1 MDKYEIVIGLE
12 IHAELCTESKLF
24 CNCAYTFG
32 ASAND
37 CTCPICLGMPGTLPV
52 INRRAVEFAVR
63 AGLAMDCEITTSSK
77 FDRKNYFYPDL
88 PKNYQISQYDI
99 PLCQNGQVTFEFNGE
114 LRTVALRRIHL
125 EEDAG
130 KSIHA
135 EVTGDP
141 TRSFMDF
148 NRAGVPLLE
157 IVSEPEIHSP
167 EEAIAY
173 CRAVKEILEYIEVSD
188 CNMEEGSL
196 RCEPNLSL
204 RPKGSKELGT
214 RTEIKNK
221 NSFQELIDAME
232 YEVKRQARI
241 LDAGEEVVQE
251 TLLFDASTGKTVAMR
266 GKEEADDYRYFPEPD
281 LVHVQISDAW
291 INEVRP
297 TLPELP
303 LARRERFKKEYR
315 ILDHDAKLLTTERAL
330 ADFFDEAAQKLAD
343 FFDEATIETKER
355 NSEFIICVKNCANWI
370 IGDLK
375 RLLNAAKIDIQDS
388 KVTPE
393 HLVDLILY
401 LEGKK
406 DRKLV
411 GPNAKIVLND
421 AFETGK
427 MPEQIA
433 EEKDLFAIT
442 EDSIIESA
450 VLEVLEEY
458 KDRAVKDYRNGKQ
471 EAIGFLIGQVM
482 RATRGKANPQ
492 RVNQLLREKLSA

>member
-1 MDKYEIVIGLE
+1 MEKYEIVIGLE

-52 INRRAVEFAVR
+52 INKRALEFAVR
-63 AGLAMDCEITTSSK
+63 AGLAMNCEITTYSK

-88 PKNYQISQYDI
+88 PKNYQISQYDL
-99 PLCQNGQVTFEFNGE
+99 PLCKNGEVTFELDGQSK
-114 LRTVALRRIHL
+114 TVALRRIHL

-148 NRAGVPLLE
+148 NRAGVPLME

-196 RCEPNLSL
+196 RCEPNISL
-204 RPKGSKELGT
+204 RPKGSKKLGT

-221 NSFQELIDAME
+221 NSFHELIEAME

-241 LDAGEEVVQE
+241 LDSGGKVVQE

-281 LVHVQISDAW
+281 LVHVQIDNEW
-291 INEVRP
+291 ITEIQP
-297 TLPELP
+297 SLPELP
-303 LARRERFKKEYR
+303 AARRKRFMADYDISPEN
-315 ILDHDAKLLTTERAL
+315 AELLTTTRQL
-330 ADFFDEAAQKLAD
+330 ADFFDEAAQRSG
-343 FFDEATIETKER
+343 EPTT
-355 NSEFIICVKNCANWI
+355 CANWI
-370 IGDLK
+370 MGDLT
-375 RLLNAAKIDIQDS
+375 RLLNTAEIEIQDS
-388 KVTPE
+388 KVTPA
-393 HLVDLILY
+393 HLCELIQLIGDNTIS
-401 LEGKK
+401 GKI
-406 DRKLV
+406 
-411 GPNAKIVLND
+411 AKSVLDD

-427 MPEQIA
+427 MPKQIV
-433 EEKDLFAIT
+433 EEKGLSQIT
-442 EDSIIESA
+442 DTSELETIVLQVIEENPGPA
-450 VLEVLEEY
+450 QDVRDGT
-458 KDRAVKDYRNGKQ
+458 KK
-471 EAIGFLIGQVM
+471 AIGFLVGQVM
-482 RATRGKANPQ
+482 KATRGKANPQ
-492 RVNQLLREKLSA
+492 MVNQILERVLSEE

>member
-1 MDKYEIVIGLE
+1 MEKYEIVIGLE
-12 IHAELCTESKLF
+12 IHAELCTKSKLF

-52 INRRAVEFAVR
+52 INKRALEFAVR
-63 AGLAMDCEITTSSK
+63 AGLAMNCKITSYSK

-88 PKNYQISQYDI
+88 PKNYQISQYDL
-99 PLCQNGQVTFEFNGE
+99 PLCKNGEVTFEFDGQT
-114 LRTVALRRIHL
+114 RTVALRRIHL

-148 NRAGVPLLE
+148 NRAGVPLME
-157 IVSEPEIHSP
+157 IVSEPEIHFT

-196 RCEPNLSL
+196 RCEPNISL

-221 NSFQELIDAME
+221 NSFQELLIAMD

-241 LDAGEEVVQE
+241 LDSGGKVVQE

-266 GKEEADDYRYFPEPD
+266 SKEEADDYRYFPEPD
-281 LVHVQISDAW
+281 LVHVQIDDEW
-291 INEVRP
+291 IDEIQP

-303 LARRERFKKEYR
+303 AARRKRFIADYDISLKNAEF
-315 ILDHDAKLLTTERAL
+315 LTTTRQL
-330 ADFFDEAAQKLAD
+330 ADFFDEAAQLSG
-343 FFDEATIETKER
+343 EPTT
-355 NSEFIICVKNCANWI
+355 CANWI
-370 IGDLK
+370 MGDLT
-375 RLLNAAKIDIQDS
+375 RLLNTTEIEIQDS
-388 KVTPE
+388 KVTPS
-393 HLVDLILY
+393 HLNELIQLIGNNTIS
-401 LEGKK
+401 GKI
-406 DRKLV
+406 
-411 GPNAKIVLND
+411 AKSVLDD
-421 AFETGK
+421 AFDTGK
-427 MPEQIA
+427 MPKQIV
-433 EEKDLFAIT
+433 EEKGLSQITDTSEIEAIVLKV
-442 EDSIIESA
+442 IEENPGPA
-450 VLEVLEEY
+450 Q
-458 KDRAVKDYRNGKQ
+458 DYRDGTKK
-471 EAIGFLIGQVM
+471 AIGFLVGQVM

-492 RVNQLLREKLSA
+492 LVNQILARVLTEN

>member
-63 AGLAMDCEITTSSK
+63 AGLAMACEITPSSK

-99 PLCQNGQVTFEFNGE
+99 PLCQNGQVTFEFDGE
-114 LRTVALRRIHL
+114 RRTVALRRIHL

-157 IVSEPEIHSP
+157 IVSEPELHSP

-251 TLLFDASTGKTVAMR
+251 TLLFDPSTGKTVAMR

-281 LVHVQISDAW
+281 LVHVQISDEW
-291 INEVRP
+291 IKEVQP

-303 LARRERFKKEYR
+303 AARRKRFIADYGISAEN
-315 ILDHDAKLLTTERAL
+315 AEFLTTTRPRAE
-330 ADFFDEAAQKLAD
+330 FFDKAAELSGEPTA
-343 FFDEATIETKER
+343 
-355 NSEFIICVKNCANWI
+355 CANWI
-370 IGDLK
+370 KGDLE
-375 RLLNAAKIDIQDS
+375 RLLNATGTKIQDPEV

-393 HLVDLILY
+393 HLSELIL
-401 LEGKK
+401 LLK
-406 DRKLV
+406 DDIISSTSAKVVL
-411 GPNAKIVLND
+411 GDTFKTGDMPKKIVKEKGLEKTDNS
-421 AFETGK
+421 ET
-427 MPEQIA
+427 EQ
-433 EEKDLFAIT
+433 
-442 EDSIIESA
+442 A
-450 VLEVLEEY
+450 VLEVIEEH
-458 KDRAVKDYRNGKQ
+458 KDGAVKDYLNGKT
-471 EAIGFLIGQVM
+471 ETFGFLVGQVM
-482 RATRGKANPQ
+482 NATGRKADG
-492 RVNQLLREKLSA
+492 REVSRILREKLSV

>member
-1 MDKYEIVIGLE
+1 MEKYEIVIGLE
-12 IHAELCTESKLF
+12 IHAELCTKSKLF

-52 INRRAVEFAVR
+52 INKRALEFAVR
-63 AGLAMDCEITTSSK
+63 AGLAMNCKITSYSK

-88 PKNYQISQYDI
+88 PKNYQISQYDL
-99 PLCQNGQVTFEFNGE
+99 PLCKNGEVTFEFDGQIK
-114 LRTVALRRIHL
+114 TVALRRIHL

-148 NRAGVPLLE
+148 NRAGVPLME
-157 IVSEPEIHSP
+157 IVSEPEIHST

-196 RCEPNLSL
+196 RCEPNISL
-204 RPKGSKELGT
+204 RLKGSKELGT

-221 NSFQELIDAME
+221 NSFQELLVAMD

-241 LDAGEEVVQE
+241 LDSGGKVVQE

-266 GKEEADDYRYFPEPD
+266 SKEEADDYRYFPEPD
-281 LVHVQISDAW
+281 LVHVQIDDKW
-291 INEVRP
+291 IDEIQP

-303 LARRERFKKEYR
+303 AARRKRFIADYDISQEN
-315 ILDHDAKLLTTERAL
+315 AEFLTTTRQVAN
-330 ADFFDEAAQKLAD
+330 FFDEAAKLSG
-343 FFDEATIETKER
+343 EPT
-355 NSEFIICVKNCANWI
+355 VCANWI
-370 IGDLK
+370 MGDLT
-375 RLLNAAKIDIQDS
+375 RLLNTAEIEIEDS
-388 KVTPE
+388 KVTPS
-393 HLVDLILY
+393 HLNELVQLINNATIS
-401 LEGKK
+401 GKI
-406 DRKLV
+406 
-411 GPNAKIVLND
+411 AKSVLDD

-427 MPEQIA
+427 MPKQIVGEKGLSQITDTSEIETIVLQVI
-433 EEKDLFAIT
+433 EEHPGPAQ
-442 EDSIIESA
+442 
-450 VLEVLEEY
+450 
-458 KDRAVKDYRNGKQ
+458 DYRDGTKK
-471 EAIGFLIGQVM
+471 AIGFLVGQVM
-482 RATRGKANPQ
+482 RATHGKANPQ
-492 RVNQLLREKLSA
+492 LVNQILARVLTEN

>member
-32 ASAND
+32 AAAND

-52 INRRAVEFAVR
+52 INQRALEFTVR
-63 AGLAMDCEITTSSK
+63 AGLAMNCDITTYSK

-88 PKNYQISQYDI
+88 PKNYQISQYDL
-99 PLCQNGQVTFEFNGE
+99 PLCKNGEVTFDTNEGTK
-114 LRTVALRRIHL
+114 TVALRRIHL

-148 NRAGVPLLE
+148 NRAGVPLME

-196 RCEPNLSL
+196 RCEPNISL
-204 RPKGSKELGT
+204 RPHGSKELGT

-221 NSFQELIDAME
+221 NSFQELLDAMD

-241 LDAGEEVVQE
+241 LDSGGKVVQE
-251 TLLFDASTGKTVAMR
+251 TLLFDADSGKTVAMR

-281 LVHVQISDAW
+281 LVHVQIDDEW
-291 INEVRP
+291 IDEIQP
-297 TLPELP
+297 SLPELP
-303 LARRERFKKEYR
+303 AARRKRFIDEYD
-315 ILDHDAKLLTTERAL
+315 ISPANAEFLTTTRQL
-330 ADFFDEAAQKLAD
+330 SDFFDAAAKLSG
-343 FFDEATIETKER
+343 EPTI
-355 NSEFIICVKNCANWI
+355 CANWI
-370 IGDLK
+370 MGDLS
-375 RLLNAAKIDIQDS
+375 RLLNTAEIGIQDS
-388 KVTPE
+388 HVTPA
-393 HLVDLILY
+393 HLSELIGLIA
-401 LEGKK
+401 ENTISGKI
-406 DRKLV
+406 
-411 GPNAKIVLND
+411 AKSVLD
-421 AFETGK
+421 DVFETGK
-427 MPEQIA
+427 MPKEIV
-433 EEKDLFAIT
+433 EEKGLSQITDTSEIEAI
-442 EDSIIESA
+442 
-450 VLEVLEEY
+450 VLQVVEENPGP
-458 KDRAVKDYRNGKQ
+458 AQDYRDGTKK
-471 EAIGFLIGQVM
+471 AIGFLVGQVM
-482 RATRGKANPQ
+482 KATRGKANPQ
-492 RVNQLLREKLSA
+492 LVNQILERILSTD

>member
-1 MDKYEIVIGLE
+1 MEKYEIVIGLE

-52 INRRAVEFAVR
+52 INRRALEFAVR
-63 AGLAMDCEITTSSK
+63 AGLAMNCEITTYSK

-88 PKNYQISQYDI
+88 PKNYQISQYDL
-99 PLCQNGQVTFEFNGE
+99 PLCNNGQVTFEFDGQSK
-114 LRTVALRRIHL
+114 TVALRRIHL

-148 NRAGVPLLE
+148 NRAGVPLME

-196 RCEPNLSL
+196 RCEPNISL
-204 RPKGSKELGT
+204 RPRGSQELGT

-221 NSFQELIDAME
+221 NSFQELLDAMD

-241 LDAGEEVVQE
+241 LDAGGEVVQE
-251 TLLFDASTGKTVAMR
+251 TLLFDANTGKTVAMR

-281 LVHVQISDAW
+281 LVHVRIDDEWVDEIQ
-291 INEVRP
+291 P

-303 LARRERFKKEYR
+303 AARRKRFIDNYDISLEN
-315 ILDHDAKLLTTERAL
+315 AEFLTTTRQI
-330 ADFFDEAAQKLAD
+330 ADFFDEAAQLSG
-343 FFDEATIETKER
+343 EPTT
-355 NSEFIICVKNCANWI
+355 CANWI
-370 IGDLK
+370 MGDLT
-375 RLLNAAKIDIQDS
+375 RLLNTAEIELQNSKITPAHLSELIQLIGDNTISGKIAKS
-388 KVTPE
+388 
-393 HLVDLILY
+393 
-401 LEGKK
+401 
-406 DRKLV
+406 
-411 GPNAKIVLND
+411 VLDD

-427 MPEQIA
+427 MPKQIV
-433 EEKDLFAIT
+433 EEKGLSQITDTSEIEAIVQQV
-442 EDSIIESA
+442 IEEHPGPA
-450 VLEVLEEY
+450 Q
-458 KDRAVKDYRNGKQ
+458 DYRDGTKK
-471 EAIGFLIGQVM
+471 AIGFLVGQVM
-482 RATRGKANPQ
+482 KATRGKANPQ
-492 RVNQLLREKLSA
+492 LVNQILTRELSTD

>member
-1 MDKYEIVIGLE
+1 MEKYEIVIGLE
-12 IHAELCTESKLF
+12 IHAELCTKSKLF

-52 INRRAVEFAVR
+52 INKRALEFAVR
-63 AGLAMDCEITTSSK
+63 AGLAMNCKITSYSK

-88 PKNYQISQYDI
+88 PKNYQISQYDL
-99 PLCQNGQVTFEFNGE
+99 PLCKNGEVTFEFDGQT
-114 LRTVALRRIHL
+114 RTVALRRIHL

-148 NRAGVPLLE
+148 NRAGVPLME
-157 IVSEPEIHSP
+157 IVSEPEIHFT

-196 RCEPNLSL
+196 RCEPNISL
-204 RPKGSKELGT
+204 RPKGSTELGT

-221 NSFQELIDAME
+221 NSFQELLIAMD

-241 LDAGEEVVQE
+241 LDSGGKVVQE

-266 GKEEADDYRYFPEPD
+266 SKEEADDYRYFPEPD
-281 LVHVQISDAW
+281 LVHVQIDDEW
-291 INEVRP
+291 IDEIQP

-303 LARRERFKKEYR
+303 AARRKRFIADYDISLKNAEF
-315 ILDHDAKLLTTERAL
+315 LTTTRQL
-330 ADFFDEAAQKLAD
+330 ADFFDEAAQLSG
-343 FFDEATIETKER
+343 EPTT
-355 NSEFIICVKNCANWI
+355 CANWI
-370 IGDLK
+370 MGDLT
-375 RLLNAAKIDIQDS
+375 RLLNTTEIEIQDS
-388 KVTPE
+388 KVTPS
-393 HLVDLILY
+393 HLNELIQLIGNNTIS
-401 LEGKK
+401 GKI
-406 DRKLV
+406 
-411 GPNAKIVLND
+411 AKSVLDD

-427 MPEQIA
+427 MPKQIVEDKGLSQITDTSEIETIVLQVI
-433 EEKDLFAIT
+433 EEHPGPAQ
-442 EDSIIESA
+442 
-450 VLEVLEEY
+450 
-458 KDRAVKDYRNGKQ
+458 DYRDGTKK
-471 EAIGFLIGQVM
+471 AIGFLVGQVM

-492 RVNQLLREKLSA
+492 LVNQILARVLTEN

>member
-1 MDKYEIVIGLE
+1 MEKYEIVIGLE
-12 IHAELCTESKLF
+12 IHAELCTKSKLF

-52 INRRAVEFAVR
+52 INKRALEFAVR
-63 AGLAMDCEITTSSK
+63 AGLAMNCKITSYSK

-88 PKNYQISQYDI
+88 PKNYQISQYDL
-99 PLCQNGQVTFEFNGE
+99 PLCKNGEVTFEFDGQT
-114 LRTVALRRIHL
+114 RTVALRRIHL

-148 NRAGVPLLE
+148 NRAGVPLME
-157 IVSEPEIHSP
+157 IVSEPEIHFT

-196 RCEPNLSL
+196 RCEPNISL

-221 NSFQELIDAME
+221 NSFQELLIAMD

-241 LDAGEEVVQE
+241 LDSGGKVVQE

-266 GKEEADDYRYFPEPD
+266 SKEEADDYRYFPEPD
-281 LVHVQISDAW
+281 LVHVQIDDEW
-291 INEVRP
+291 IDEIQP

-303 LARRERFKKEYR
+303 AARRKRFIADYDISLKNAEF
-315 ILDHDAKLLTTERAL
+315 LTTTRQI
-330 ADFFDEAAQKLAD
+330 ADFFDEAAQLSG
-343 FFDEATIETKER
+343 EPTT
-355 NSEFIICVKNCANWI
+355 CANWI
-370 IGDLK
+370 MGDLT
-375 RLLNAAKIDIQDS
+375 RLLNTTEIEIQDS
-388 KVTPE
+388 KVTPS
-393 HLVDLILY
+393 HLNELIQLIGNNTIS
-401 LEGKK
+401 GKI
-406 DRKLV
+406 
-411 GPNAKIVLND
+411 AKSVLDD

-427 MPEQIA
+427 MPKQIV
-433 EEKDLFAIT
+433 EEKGLSQITDTSEIEAIVLQV
-442 EDSIIESA
+442 IEENPGPA
-450 VLEVLEEY
+450 Q
-458 KDRAVKDYRNGKQ
+458 DYRDGTKK
-471 EAIGFLIGQVM
+471 AIGFLVGQVM

-492 RVNQLLREKLSA
+492 LVNQILARVLTEN

>member
-1 MDKYEIVIGLE
+1 E
-12 IHAELCTESKLF
+12 IHVELCTQSKLF

-52 INRRAVEFAVR
+52 INQRALEFAVR
-63 AGLAMDCEITTSSK
+63 AGLAMNCEITTYSK

-88 PKNYQISQYDI
+88 PKNYQISQYDL
-99 PLCQNGQVTFEFNGE
+99 PLCRNGVVTYLMDGE
-114 LRTVALRRIHL
+114 TKTVALRRIHL

-148 NRAGVPLLE
+148 NRAGVPLME

-196 RCEPNLSL
+196 RCEPNISL
-204 RPKGSKELGT
+204 RPRGSKELGT

-221 NSFQELIDAME
+221 NSFQELLVAME

-241 LDAGEEVVQE
+241 LDSGGEVVQE
-251 TLLFDASTGKTVAMR
+251 TLLFDTNTGKTVAMR

-281 LVHVQISDAW
+281 LVHVQIDNEW
-291 INEVRP
+291 IQEIQP

-303 LARRERFKKEYR
+303 ASRRTRFIEDYGISPANAEY
-315 ILDHDAKLLTTERAL
+315 LTATRQM
-330 ADFFDEAAQKLAD
+330 ADFFEEAAKLSG
-343 FFDEATIETKER
+343 EPTI
-355 NSEFIICVKNCANWI
+355 CANWI
-370 IGDLK
+370 MGDLS
-375 RLLNAAKIDIQDS
+375 RLLNTAEIELIDS
-388 KVTPE
+388 KVTPS
-393 HLVDLILY
+393 HLSELITLINNNTIS
-401 LEGKK
+401 GKI
-406 DRKLV
+406 
-411 GPNAKIVLND
+411 AKSVLDD

-427 MPEQIA
+427 MPKQIVEDKGLA
-433 EEKDLFAIT
+433 QITDTSEIEAIVMQVVEENPGPAQ
-442 EDSIIESA
+442 
-450 VLEVLEEY
+450 
-458 KDRAVKDYRNGKQ
+458 DYRDGTKK
-471 EAIGFLIGQVM
+471 AIGFLVGQVM
-482 RATRGKANPQ
+482 KATRGKANPQ
-492 RVNQLLREKLSA
+492 LVNQILTQVLSAD

>member
-1 MDKYEIVIGLE
+1 MEKYEIVIGLE
-12 IHAELCTESKLF
+12 IHAELCTKSKLF

-52 INRRAVEFAVR
+52 INKRALEFAVR
-63 AGLAMDCEITTSSK
+63 AGLAMNCKITSYSK

-88 PKNYQISQYDI
+88 PKNYQISQYDL
-99 PLCQNGQVTFEFNGE
+99 PLCKNGEVTFEFDGQT
-114 LRTVALRRIHL
+114 RTVALRRIHL

-148 NRAGVPLLE
+148 NRAGVPLME
-157 IVSEPEIHSP
+157 IVSEPEIHFT

-196 RCEPNLSL
+196 RCEPNISL

-221 NSFQELIDAME
+221 NSFQELLIAMD

-241 LDAGEEVVQE
+241 LDSGGKVVQE

-266 GKEEADDYRYFPEPD
+266 SKEEADDYRYFPEPD
-281 LVHVQISDAW
+281 LVHVQIDDEW
-291 INEVRP
+291 IDEIQP

-303 LARRERFKKEYR
+303 AARRKRFIADYDISLKNAEF
-315 ILDHDAKLLTTERAL
+315 LTTTRQL
-330 ADFFDEAAQKLAD
+330 ADFFDEAAQLSG
-343 FFDEATIETKER
+343 EPTT
-355 NSEFIICVKNCANWI
+355 CANWI
-370 IGDLK
+370 MGDLT
-375 RLLNAAKIDIQDS
+375 RLLNTTEIEIQDS
-388 KVTPE
+388 KVTPS
-393 HLVDLILY
+393 HLNELIQLIGNNTIS
-401 LEGKK
+401 GKI
-406 DRKLV
+406 
-411 GPNAKIVLND
+411 AKSVLDD
-421 AFETGK
+421 AFDTGK
-427 MPEQIA
+427 MPKQIV
-433 EEKDLFAIT
+433 EEKGLSQITDTSEIEAIVLKV
-442 EDSIIESA
+442 IEENPGPA
-450 VLEVLEEY
+450 Q
-458 KDRAVKDYRNGKQ
+458 DYRDGTKK
-471 EAIGFLIGQVM
+471 AIGFLVGQVM

-492 RVNQLLREKLSA
+492 LVNQILARVLTENQDVQ

>member
-1 MDKYEIVIGLE
+1 MENYEIVIGLE

-52 INRRAVEFAVR
+52 INQRALEFVVR
-63 AGLAMDCEITTSSK
+63 AGLAMNCEITSYSK

-88 PKNYQISQYDI
+88 PKNYQISQYDL
-99 PLCQNGQVTFEFNGE
+99 PLCKNGAVTFELDGQSK
-114 LRTVALRRIHL
+114 TVALRRIHL

-135 EVTGDP
+135 EVTGNP

-148 NRAGVPLLE
+148 NRAGVPLME

-196 RCEPNLSL
+196 RCEPNISL
-204 RPKGSKELGT
+204 RPRGSQELGT

-221 NSFQELIDAME
+221 NSFQELLDAME

-241 LDAGEEVVQE
+241 LDSGGEVVQE
-251 TLLFDASTGKTVAMR
+251 TLLFDANTGKTVAMR

-281 LVHVQISDAW
+281 LVQVQIDNEW
-291 INEVRP
+291 IDEIQP

-303 LARRERFKKEYR
+303 AARRKRFIADYDISSEN
-315 ILDHDAKLLTTERAL
+315 AEFLTTTRQL
-330 ADFFDEAAQKLAD
+330 ADFFDEAAQLSG
-343 FFDEATIETKER
+343 EPTI
-355 NSEFIICVKNCANWI
+355 CANWI
-370 IGDLK
+370 MGDLT
-375 RLLNAAKIDIQDS
+375 RLLNTAEIEIQDS
-388 KVTPE
+388 KVTPA
-393 HLVDLILY
+393 HLSELIQLIGNNTIS
-401 LEGKK
+401 GKI
-406 DRKLV
+406 
-411 GPNAKIVLND
+411 AKSVLDD

-427 MPEQIA
+427 MPKQIV
-433 EEKDLFAIT
+433 EEKGLSQITDTSEIEAI
-442 EDSIIESA
+442 
-450 VLEVLEEY
+450 VLQVVEENPGP
-458 KDRAVKDYRNGKQ
+458 AQDYRDGTKK
-471 EAIGFLIGQVM
+471 AIGFLVGQVM
-482 RATRGKANPQ
+482 KATRGKANPQ
-492 RVNQLLREKLSA
+492 LVNQILTRVLAEK

>member
-1 MDKYEIVIGLE
+1 MEKYETVIGLE
-12 IHAELCTESKLF
+12 IHAELCTQSKLF
-24 CNCAYTFG
+24 CHCAYNFG

-52 INRRAVEFAVR
+52 INKRALEFAIR
-63 AGLAMDCEITTSSK
+63 AGLAMGCEITAYSK

-88 PKNYQISQYDI
+88 PKNYQISQYDL
-99 PLCQNGQVTFEFNGE
+99 PLCQNGQVTFEFEGE
-114 LRTVALRRIHL
+114 LRTIALRRIHL

-157 IVSEPEIHSP
+157 IVSEPQLHSP
-167 EEAIAY
+167 GEAIAY

-196 RCEPNLSL
+196 RCEPNISL
-204 RPKGSKELGT
+204 RPRGSQELGT

-241 LDAGEEVVQE
+241 LDAGGEVVQE
-251 TLLFDASTGKTVAMR
+251 TLLFDASTGRTVAMR

-281 LVHVQISDAW
+281 LVHVQIDAEW
-291 INEVRP
+291 IEEIQP

-303 LARRERFKKEYR
+303 ATRRKRFIADYSISTEN
-315 ILDHDAKLLTTERAL
+315 AEFLTATRQM
-330 ADFFDEAAQKLAD
+330 ADFFDEVAQLSGEPTA
-343 FFDEATIETKER
+343 
-355 NSEFIICVKNCANWI
+355 CANWI
-370 IGDLK
+370 MGDLT
-375 RLLNAAKIDIQDS
+375 RLLNTADIEIHES
-388 KVTPE
+388 KVTPA
-393 HLVDLILY
+393 HLNELLQLIDNATIS
-401 LEGKK
+401 GKI
-406 DRKLV
+406 
-411 GPNAKIVLND
+411 AKSVLDD

-427 MPEQIA
+427 LPKQIVA
-433 EEKDLFAIT
+433 EKGLAQIT
-442 EDSIIESA
+442 DTSEIESI
-450 VLEVLEEY
+450 VLQVVEEHPGP
-458 KDRAVKDYRNGKQ
+458 AQDYRDGTKK
-471 EAIGFLIGQVM
+471 AIGFLVGQVM

-492 RVNQLLREKLSA
+492 LVNQILTRVLSTE

>member
-1 MDKYEIVIGLE
+1 MEKYEIVIGLE
-12 IHAELCTESKLF
+12 IHAELCTKSKLF

-52 INRRAVEFAVR
+52 INKRALEFAVR
-63 AGLAMDCEITTSSK
+63 AGLAMNCKITSYSK

-88 PKNYQISQYDI
+88 PKNYQISQYDL
-99 PLCQNGQVTFEFNGE
+99 PLCKNGEVTFEFDGQT
-114 LRTVALRRIHL
+114 RTVTLRRIHL

-148 NRAGVPLLE
+148 NRAGVPLME
-157 IVSEPEIHSP
+157 IVSEPEIHFT

-196 RCEPNLSL
+196 RCEPNISL

-221 NSFQELIDAME
+221 NSFQELLIAMD

-241 LDAGEEVVQE
+241 LDSGGKVVQE

-266 GKEEADDYRYFPEPD
+266 SKEEADDYRYFPEPD
-281 LVHVQISDAW
+281 LVHVQIDDEW
-291 INEVRP
+291 IDEIQP

-303 LARRERFKKEYR
+303 AARRKRFIADYDISLKNAEF
-315 ILDHDAKLLTTERAL
+315 LTTTRQI
-330 ADFFDEAAQKLAD
+330 ADFFDEAAQLSG
-343 FFDEATIETKER
+343 EPTT
-355 NSEFIICVKNCANWI
+355 CANWI
-370 IGDLK
+370 MGDLT
-375 RLLNAAKIDIQDS
+375 RLLNTTEIEIQDS
-388 KVTPE
+388 KVTPS
-393 HLVDLILY
+393 HLNELIQLIGNNTIS
-401 LEGKK
+401 GKI
-406 DRKLV
+406 
-411 GPNAKIVLND
+411 AKSVLDD
-421 AFETGK
+421 AFDTGK
-427 MPEQIA
+427 MPKQIV
-433 EEKDLFAIT
+433 EEKGLSQITDTSEIEAIVLKV
-442 EDSIIESA
+442 IEENPGPA
-450 VLEVLEEY
+450 Q
-458 KDRAVKDYRNGKQ
+458 DYRDGTKK
-471 EAIGFLIGQVM
+471 AIGFLVGQVM

-492 RVNQLLREKLSA
+492 LVNQILARVLTEN